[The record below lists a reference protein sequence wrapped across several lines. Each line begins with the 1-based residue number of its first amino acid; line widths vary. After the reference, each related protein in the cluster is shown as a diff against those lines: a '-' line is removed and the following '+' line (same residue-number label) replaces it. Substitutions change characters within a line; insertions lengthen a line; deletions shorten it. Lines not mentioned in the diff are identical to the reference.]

1 MFFLSALGG
10 IHPQTGSPCLRDA
23 SAVIGMP
30 TQKECHVC
38 KKKIGVASKT
48 CGHCG
53 AKQPYKQKLEKIKKK
68 LAHGWKERQKKNS
81 SVNKVYD
88 ATNLLLHKWEL
99 LERHPM
105 LLLARRTTN
114 GFLAEC
120 FCPWQM
126 NAQDTKDALVTI
138 KRIYESLLNVTVPA
152 EPAAEMGG
160 PPAADGEEPPATQT
174 ETPPPDQ
181 HVLPA
186 NTDSTAAPLLRPEL
200 DTEFTFVLSP
210 GSSSLASPV
219 PSSSQIPPDSSP
231 SSLTRPVSSASPTP
245 PVSSSLASPVSSA
258 LSVSSK
264 LSSPV
269 STRLDTPDSLSSS
282 WKRAQAR
289 RKLDPSG
296 PCRGAAAVV
305 SLLWMWGKVEKHLG
319 AKRKYSQLISSPTY
333 LCHFVVVVLT
343 CPLTFPETGLRLCL
357 SESGF
362 CFSPHIRFMPF
373 NAIF

>member
-289 RKLDPSG
+289 RKLDPSECPIHQG
-296 PCRGAAAVV
+296 SSSFPYKQILGERIREGRAEVLLQWYPCSGC
-305 SLLWMWGKVEKHLG
+305 G
-319 AKRKYSQLISSPTY
+319 AKWKNTWEPKENI
-333 LCHFVVVVLT
+333 
-343 CPLTFPETGLRLCL
+343 L
-357 SESGF
+357 S
-362 CFSPHIRFMPF
+362 
-373 NAIF
+373 